1 MIQAAKFGQLEEAAE
16 AIELS
21 EEEKAME
28 AKLRVSI
35 DVCTFSAL
43 AVCVQCQEEGCSVAL
58 LPCILF
64 CRVLMP
70 PYNYNNIKTVTR
82 SKIV

>member
-35 DVCTFSAL
+35 DACTFSAL
-43 AVCVQCQEEGCSVAL
+43 AVSVQSLEVFQGGLQCCLVAL
-58 LPCILF
+58 HPS
-64 CRVLMP
+64 M
-70 PYNYNNIKTVTR
+70 
-82 SKIV
+82 